1 MLLVSIQCSWKGKN
15 ETPNHRFG
23 TFHWAASAPPC
34 HYPPIA
40 DNAIAL
46 QWRSG
51 CPLNCEPHA
60 CDLLKGNTQTK
71 SFMRQMAPNVSIIMV
86 LNTKSKLSV
95 STQSP
100 NCWGKRWL
108 FQPHQLLGRR
118 GTKEKERSLCLTNID
133 CRLECR
139 QVFRMGGG
147 KNANDWW
154 CRSSVMFRQEF
165 HTQRCSHTNDS
176 AFVEGWVSLIVAFW
190 G

>member
-1 MLLVSIQCSWKGKN
+1 MYHLQQQVLKRKPKFPCHWSSLWGTSYAVHGCVSVFDKFVN
-15 ETPNHRFG
+15 D
-23 TFHWAASAPPC
+23 ASCIHSVFLKRKEWNTKPPIWYVPLSCIRPPC

-40 DNAIAL
+40 DNAQAL

-100 NCWGKRWL
+100 NCCGKRWL

-133 CRLECR
+133 SCL
-139 QVFRMGGG
+139 
-147 KNANDWW
+147 
-154 CRSSVMFRQEF
+154 
-165 HTQRCSHTNDS
+165 
-176 AFVEGWVSLIVAFW
+176 
-190 G
+190 